1 MKCPLTL
8 SEELFDRVGDSL
20 SRENTFKLCGNVTQP
35 PVHCCCFSVCVCV
48 GVYERMKV
56 DQRKF
61 GKSSWTAAVERMERL
76 RYSVAKETLQLQ
88 RAREICLEQRKHT
101 LRDEVTQRTEHTCK
115 DVNKH
120 TLTVVLCD
128 FFRPVPSDAESVQQ

>member
-1 MKCPLTL
+1 M
-8 SEELFDRVGDSL
+8 
-20 SRENTFKLCGNVTQP
+20 
-35 PVHCCCFSVCVCV
+35 SVVSDFYLKSISSACVCA

-88 RAREICLEQRKHT
+88 RAREICLDQRKHK
-101 LRDEVTQRTEHTCK
+101 LREQVWQKANSRTQTQSP
-115 DVNKH
+115 V
-120 TLTVVLCD
+120 D
-128 FFRPVPSDAESVQQ
+128 FFLSGPLRCRVCVAVRMRWPS

>member
-1 MKCPLTL
+1 MLA
-8 SEELFDRVGDSL
+8 
-20 SRENTFKLCGNVTQP
+20 
-35 PVHCCCFSVCVCV
+35 

-88 RAREICLEQRKHT
+88 RAREICLDQRKHT
-101 LRDEVTQRTEHTCK
+101 LREEVWPPAEHKTHANIK
-115 DVNKH
+115 S
-120 TLTVVLCD
+120 VVL
-128 FFRPVPSDAESVQQ
+128 

>member
-1 MKCPLTL
+1 MLA
-8 SEELFDRVGDSL
+8 
-20 SRENTFKLCGNVTQP
+20 
-35 PVHCCCFSVCVCV
+35 

-88 RAREICLEQRKHT
+88 RAREICLDQRKHT
-101 LRDEVTQRTEHTCK
+101 LREEVWPPAEHKTHA
-115 DVNKH
+115 NI
-120 TLTVVLCD
+120 TSVVL
-128 FFRPVPSDAESVQQ
+128 

>member
-1 MKCPLTL
+1 M
-8 SEELFDRVGDSL
+8 DVSL
-20 SRENTFKLCGNVTQP
+20 SHQYIAFCL
-35 PVHCCCFSVCVCV
+35 CVCV

-101 LRDEVTQRTEHTCK
+101 LRDEVQQHIAHMHRH
-115 DVNKH
+115 KH
-120 TLTVVLCD
+120 TQLFCD
-128 FFRPVPSDAESVQQ
+128 LVFCPVPTDAESV

>member
-1 MKCPLTL
+1 MLLTHFHL
-8 SEELFDRVGDSL
+8 T
-20 SRENTFKLCGNVTQP
+20 TF
-35 PVHCCCFSVCVCV
+35 HCCQYIAFCLCLCDVMLMCVCVCA

-88 RAREICLEQRKHT
+88 RAREICLDQRKHT
-101 LRDEVTQRTEHTCK
+101 LREEVW
-115 DVNKH
+115 
-120 TLTVVLCD
+120 
-128 FFRPVPSDAESVQQ
+128 